1 MQPRIHRIFSLP
13 ETCPPA
19 EITLKALHWAAQFS
33 HFHFFTDNG
42 LGADYPNGGF
52 PVMLAA
58 GASQIVPLRKNQVF
72 SDLQDF
78 HNQNRD
84 WLIGYLGY
92 DLKNE
97 IESLAS
103 QNPGSVHFPDACF
116 YVPEHLVW
124 FRENTLE
131 IATFGNPEQVFAAIL
146 ATEATPENLPF
157 TGKIQQRTSR
167 GNYLQTVE
175 KLREYILDGDVYEIN
190 YCMGFF
196 AENARINPLQTYLA
210 LNRLSPMP
218 FSVFGKTGNQYL
230 LCASPERF
238 LKKTG
243 SRLVSMPIKGT
254 ARRGLTVLEDTILKE
269 QLRGSEKER
278 AENMMIVDLVRND
291 LARSA
296 VPGTT
301 RVDEMFGIYTFAALH
316 QMISTVSARVRPGV
330 ELAEIIR
337 NAFPM
342 GSMTGAPKIRA
353 MQLVDDYEDARR
365 GLYSGAVGYITP
377 GGDFDFNVVIRS
389 ILYDAHRQY
398 LSFSVGSAIT
408 YDADAGQEYEECLL
422 KAETMRRALQP
433 GGQP

>member
-1 MQPRIHRIFSLP
+1 MQARIHRIFSLS
-13 ETCPPA
+13 ETCTPA
-19 EITLKALHWAAQFS
+19 EITLKALHWAAQAD

-42 LGADYPNGGF
+42 LGVNYPNGGF

-58 GASQIVPLRKNQVF
+58 GARQIVPLRKGMVF

-78 HNQNRD
+78 HGQND
-84 WLIGYLGY
+84 EWLIGHLGY

-97 IESLAS
+97 IENLAS
-103 QNPGSVHFPDACF
+103 RNPGSVHFPDAFF

-131 IATFGNPEQVFAAIL
+131 IATSGDPELVFTAIL
-146 ATEATPENLPF
+146 ATEATPGNPPF
-157 TGKIQQRTSR
+157 TGKIQQRTPR
-167 GNYLQTVE
+167 DKYLQTVE
-175 KLREYILDGDVYEIN
+175 KLRGHILDGDVYEIN
-190 YCMGFF
+190 YCMEFF
-196 AENARINPLQTYLA
+196 AENAPINPLQTYLA

-243 SRLVSMPIKGT
+243 SRLISMPIKGT
-254 ARRGLTVLEDTILKE
+254 AKRGSTVLEDTILKE

-316 QMISTVSARVRPGV
+316 QMISTVSARVRPGAG
-330 ELAEIIR
+330 LAEIIR

-353 MQLVDDYEDARR
+353 MQLIDDYEDARR
-365 GLYSGAVGYITP
+365 GLYSGAVGYVAP

-389 ILYDAHRQY
+389 ILYDAHRQH
-398 LSFSVGSAIT
+398 LSFSVGSAVT

>member
-1 MQPRIHRIFSLP
+1 MQARIHRIFSLP
-13 ETCPPA
+13 ETYPLA
-19 EITLKALHWAAQFS
+19 EATLKALHWAAQFS

-42 LGADYPNGGF
+42 LSVDYPNGGF
-52 PVMLAA
+52 PAMLAA
-58 GASQIVPLRKNQVF
+58 GARQIVPLRKSQVF

-78 HNQNRD
+78 YNQNNE
-84 WLIGYLGY
+84 WLIGHLGY

-97 IESLAS
+97 IENLAS
-103 QNPGSVHFPDACF
+103 QNPGSVQFPDAFF

-131 IATFGNPEQVFAAIL
+131 IATFGEPEQVFKAIL
-146 ATEATPENLPF
+146 ATETVPGNPSF
-157 TGKIQQRTSR
+157 TGEIRQRTSR
-167 GNYLQTVE
+167 SNYLQTVG
-175 KLREYILDGDVYEIN
+175 KLREHILEGDVYEIN
-190 YCMGFF
+190 YCMEFF

-254 ARRGLTVLEDTILKE
+254 ARRGLTVLEDTVLKE

-330 ELAEIIR
+330 ELAGIIR

-353 MQLVDDYEDARR
+353 MQLIDDYEDARR
-365 GLYSGAVGYITP
+365 GLYSGAAGYVAP

-389 ILYDAHRQY
+389 ILYDAHRQC

-408 YDADAGQEYEECLL
+408 YDADAEQEYEECLL